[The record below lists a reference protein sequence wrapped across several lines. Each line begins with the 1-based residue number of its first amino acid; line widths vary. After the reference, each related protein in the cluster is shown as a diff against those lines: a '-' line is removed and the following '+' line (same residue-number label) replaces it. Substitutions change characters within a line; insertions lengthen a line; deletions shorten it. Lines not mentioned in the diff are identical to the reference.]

1 MSQQVLEQFKKRA
14 EDAAP
19 LEGTLKFVVDGS
31 AIYIDGTSGNNT
43 VTLDDKEADCS
54 ITVTSEVLEQL
65 RDGELNPMMA
75 VMSGKIKIAGDMGL
89 AMKVQSLMG

>member
-1 MSQQVLEQFKKRA
+1 MSQPVLEQFKKRA

-31 AIYIDGTSGNNT
+31 AIYIDGTSGSNT

-54 ITVTSEVLEQL
+54 ITVTAEVLEQL
-65 RDGELNPMMA
+65 TRWRAQPDDGSDER
-75 VMSGKIKIAGDMGL
+75 
-89 AMKVQSLMG
+89 